1 MPVVSAA
8 SRNVRTL
15 SSRLFMRKL
24 FRHLKWRRL
33 SKAGRGAFGRVVV
46 WTKSALK
53 KRLIHPS
60 LNYTARTST
69 IGFVAV
75 FKLIPFQNKLT
86 ALIFLGSGGATYLP
100 ATSRF
105 RMLTFMRIRGR
116 YFKAHKALAL
126 PRAIMGLLTHVKLL
140 SKVSLLELYPGQG
153 VQYVRSGGV
162 CARLTRVN
170 LRNYTGVV
178 QLPSGVKK
186 SFSLYSL
193 ASFGPVALKAKR
205 RVRNTRS
212 GYWRTFGV
220 KSIVRGVARN
230 PVDHPHGGRTKAI
243 KYPRTPWG
251 KTTKFK

>member
-8 SRNVRTL
+8 SRNVRVL
-15 SSRLFMRKL
+15 SSLWFTRKL

-33 SKAGRGAFGRVVV
+33 SKAGRGALGRVVI
-46 WTKSALK
+46 WTKSALR

-60 LNYTARTST
+60 LNYSLRTATV
-69 IGFVAV
+69 GFVAS

-100 ATSRF
+100 ATIRF
-105 RMLTFMRIRGR
+105 RMLSLMRIRGR
-116 YFKAHKALAL
+116 AAKSIFSL
-126 PRAIMGLLTHVKLL
+126 PPAVLGLLNHVKLR

-162 CARLTRVN
+162 SARLIRVN
-170 LRNYTGVV
+170 LKNYTGIV

-193 ASFGPVALKAKR
+193 TSFGPVALKVKR
-205 RVRNTRS
+205 RARNTKS
-212 GYWRTFGV
+212 GYWRSFGV
-220 KSIVRGVARN
+220 KPIVRGVAMN
-230 PVDHPHGGRTKAI
+230 PIDHPHGGRTKAI